1 MLTLKQAHPF
11 QILALELA
19 LLINEHIKFNML
31 WVNMPRMEVKAIP
44 LDTKAWGSTQKRIAH
59 HVHM

>member
-11 QILALELA
+11 QMLALEHA

-31 WVNMPRMEVKAIP
+31 
-44 LDTKAWGSTQKRIAH
+44 
-59 HVHM
+59 